1 MVTLPMTRLDSPIQ
15 YVKGVGPRRAAML
28 EKAGIRTAEDLLKY
42 RPFRYEDRTRFRQ
55 IRDLQQDQEA
65 VIQAEVLVTGHYTT
79 PMKRVRIFEILVG
92 DGTGSLQVK
101 FFNQIYLDKVLRK
114 GQRIILFGTPKAD
127 SYSLSLNLLNP
138 DFEILDA
145 IGEHSI
151 HTGRIVPVY
160 RRIGQLT
167 TKTLRQII
175 FNLLQELPE
184 AVDPLPGSLLEKYR
198 FPDRQNSLRLLH
210 FPECPPGRSLDN
222 FLADLAELRTPFQQR
237 LAFEEFFFFQLGLQV
252 LRRQRELAPKSRDI
266 RITASVRDAV
276 KKVLPFHPT
285 VAQKRVLKEIVAD
298 LSSPKIMNRLLQ
310 GDVGSGKTIV
320 ALQAMVIVIENGAQA
335 ALMAPTEILAEQH
348 YRNMTSYL
356 SNSPYRVALLT
367 SSVKGKRRKE
377 ALESIR
383 SGETHLVVG
392 THALIQGGVEF
403 KDLALVVVDEQH
415 RFGVVQRSNLIE
427 KGDRP
432 DVLVMTAT
440 PIPRS
445 LALTLYGDLD
455 LSVIDQLPPGR
466 QPIQTLV
473 KRSNE
478 RGEVYQII
486 RRELQKGRQAYVVY
500 PLIEQSEKLDL
511 RAATE
516 MAEHLQRDVFPEFR
530 VGLMHGRLKAQ
541 EKEDLM
547 ARFKAGEVQIL
558 VSTTVIEVG
567 IDVPNATV
575 MVVEHADRFGL
586 SQLHQ
591 LRGRIG
597 RGLDKAVCILLTEG
611 ANSREAFERLD
622 IMRRSSDGFKI
633 AEKDLELRGPG
644 EFVGTRQSGLPEFL
658 FGNIVRDRELLE
670 KARADAESYFTRAG
684 EVGGFEPGT
693 LEQLAEWWKQ
703 RYGLYQVG

>member
-1 MVTLPMTRLDSPIQ
+1 MMRLDSPIQ
-15 YVKGVGPRRAAML
+15 YVKGVGPRRATML
-28 EKAGIRTAEDLLKY
+28 EKAGVRTAEDLLKY

-55 IRDLQQDQEA
+55 IKDLEPDQEA
-65 VIQAEVLVTGHYTT
+65 VIRAEVLVTGFYTT

-92 DGTGSLQVK
+92 DGTGSLQAK
-101 FFNQIYLDKVLRK
+101 FFNQVYLNKVLRK
-114 GQRIILFGTPKAD
+114 GQQVILFGTPKAD
-127 SYSLSLNLLNP
+127 SYSVGLNLLNP

-145 IGEHSI
+145 AGDHSI

-175 FNLLQELPE
+175 FSLVQEIPE
-184 AVDPLPGSLLEKYR
+184 VEDPLPDSLLQKYG
-198 FPDRQNSLRLLH
+198 FPDRRTSLRLLH
-210 FPECPPGRSLDN
+210 FPECPQDRSLADY
-222 FLADLAELRTPFQQR
+222 LADLAELRTPFQQR
-237 LAFEEFFFFQLGLQV
+237 LVFEEFFYFQLGLQV
-252 LRRQRELAPKSRDI
+252 LRRQRELAPKNRRI
-266 RITASVRDAV
+266 RIDASVRDAV

-285 VAQKRVLKEIVAD
+285 AAQKRVLKEIVGD

-320 ALQAMVIVIENGAQA
+320 ALQAMVVAIENGAQA

-348 YRNMTSYL
+348 FRNITAYL
-356 SNSPYRVALLT
+356 SGSSYRVALLT

-377 ALESIR
+377 TLESIR
-383 SGETHLVVG
+383 GGETNLVVG

-415 RFGVVQRSNLIE
+415 RFGVMQRSNLIE

-466 QPIQTLV
+466 QPVQTLV
-473 KRSNE
+473 KRNNE
-478 RGEVYQII
+478 RDEVYELI
-486 RRELQKGRQAYVVY
+486 RRELQQGRQAYVVY

-516 MAEHLQRDVFPEFR
+516 MAEHLHSVVFPEFQ
-530 VGLMHGRLKAQ
+530 VGLMHGRLKAE
-541 EKEDLM
+541 EKESLM
-547 ARFKAGEVQIL
+547 SRFKAGEVQIL

-575 MVVEHADRFGL
+575 MMVEHADRFGL

-597 RGLDKAVCILLTEG
+597 RGRDKAVCILFTEG
-611 ANSREAFERLD
+611 FNSPEAFQRLD
-622 IMRRSSDGFKI
+622 IMRRSSNGFKI

-644 EFVGTRQSGLPEFL
+644 EFVGTRQSGMPEFL

-670 KARADAESYFTRAG
+670 KARADAESYFLSAG

-693 LEQLAEWWKQ
+693 LEQLADWWKQ

>member
-1 MVTLPMTRLDSPIQ
+1 MIRLDSPIQ

-28 EKAGIRTAEDLLKY
+28 EKAGVHAAEDLLRY

-55 IRDLQQDQEA
+55 IKDLLPDQEA
-65 VIQAEVLVTGHYTT
+65 VIQAEVLVTGFYTT

-101 FFNQIYLDKVLRK
+101 FFNQVYLNKVLRK
-114 GQRIILFGTPKAD
+114 GQRIILFGVPKAD
-127 SYSLSLNLLNP
+127 SYSVGLNLLNP

-145 IGEHSI
+145 AGEHSI

-175 FNLLQELPE
+175 YNLVQELPDVE
-184 AVDPLPGSLLEKYR
+184 DPLPNSLLEKYQ
-198 FPDRQNSLRLLH
+198 FPDRRTSLRLLH
-210 FPECPPGRSLDN
+210 FPECPPGRSLDDY
-222 FLADLAELRTPFQQR
+222 LADLAELRTSFQQR
-237 LAFEEFFFFQLGLQV
+237 LVFEEFFFFQLGLQV
-252 LRRQRELAPKSRDI
+252 LRRQRELAPKTRDI
-266 RITASVRDAV
+266 RINASVRDAV

-285 VAQKRVLKEIVAD
+285 PAQKRVLKEIVAD
-298 LSSPKIMNRLLQ
+298 LSSSKIMNRLLQ

-320 ALQAMVIVIENGAQA
+320 ALQAMVVVIENGAQA

-348 YRNMTSYL
+348 FRNLTLYL
-356 SNSPYRVALLT
+356 SGSPYRVALLT
-367 SSVKGKRRKE
+367 SSVKGKKRKE
-377 ALESIR
+377 ILESIR
-383 SGETHLVVG
+383 SGEIHLVVG

-415 RFGVVQRSNLIE
+415 RFGVMQRSNLIE

-432 DVLVMTAT
+432 EVLVMTAT

-478 RGEVYQII
+478 RSQVYELI
-486 RRELQKGRQAYVVY
+486 RQELQQGRQAYVVY

-511 RAATE
+511 RAATQ
-516 MAEHLQRDVFPEFR
+516 MAEHLQQAVFPEFQ
-530 VGLMHGRLKAQ
+530 VGLMHGRLKAE

-547 ARFKAGEVQIL
+547 SRFKAGEVHVL

-597 RGLDKAVCILLTEG
+597 RGRDKAVCILLTEG
-611 ANSREAFERLD
+611 FSSREAFERLD
-622 IMRRSSDGFKI
+622 IMRRSSNGFKI

-644 EFVGTRQSGLPEFL
+644 EFVGTRQSGMPEFL
-658 FGNIVRDRELLE
+658 FGNIVRDRNLLE
-670 KARADAESYFTRAG
+670 KARADAESYFKIAG
-684 EVGGFEPGT
+684 EVGGFQPDT
-693 LEQLAEWWKQ
+693 LEQLADWWKR

>member
-1 MVTLPMTRLDSPIQ
+1 MMRLDSPIQ

-28 EKAGIRTAEDLLKY
+28 EKAGLRTAEDLLKY

-55 IRDLQQDQEA
+55 IKDLEPDQEA
-65 VIQAEVLVTGHYTT
+65 VIRAEVLVTGFYTT

-101 FFNQIYLDKVLRK
+101 FFNQVYLNKVLHK
-114 GQRIILFGTPKAD
+114 GQQVILFGTPKAD
-127 SYSLSLNLLNP
+127 AYSVGLNLLNP

-145 IGEHSI
+145 AGDHSI

-175 FNLLQELPE
+175 FSLVQELPE
-184 AVDPLPGSLLEKYR
+184 VEDPLPDSLLEKYG
-198 FPDRQNSLRLLH
+198 FPDRRTSLRLLH
-210 FPECPPGRSLDN
+210 FPECPQDRSLDDY
-222 FLADLAELRTPFQQR
+222 LADLAELRTPFQQR
-237 LAFEEFFFFQLGLQV
+237 LVFEEFFYFQLGLQV
-252 LRRQRELAPKSRDI
+252 LRRQRELAPKSRKI
-266 RITASVRDAV
+266 RIDASVRDAV

-285 VAQKRVLKEIVAD
+285 AAQKRVLKEIVGD

-320 ALQAMVIVIENGAQA
+320 ALQAMVVAIENGAQA

-348 YRNMTSYL
+348 FRNIATYL
-356 SNSPYRVALLT
+356 SGSSYRVALLT

-377 ALESIR
+377 TLESIR
-383 SGETHLVVG
+383 VGETNLVVG

-415 RFGVVQRSNLIE
+415 RFGVMQRSSLIE

-466 QPIQTLV
+466 QPVQTLV
-473 KRSNE
+473 KRNNE
-478 RGEVYQII
+478 RDEVYELI
-486 RRELQKGRQAYVVY
+486 RRELQQGRQAYVVY

-516 MAEHLQRDVFPEFR
+516 MAEHLQSVVFPEFQI
-530 VGLMHGRLKAQ
+530 GLMHGRLKAE
-541 EKEDLM
+541 EKESLM
-547 ARFKAGEVQIL
+547 SRFKAGEVRIL

-575 MVVEHADRFGL
+575 MMVEHADRFGL

-597 RGLDKAVCILLTEG
+597 RGRDKAVCILFTEG
-611 ANSREAFERLD
+611 FNSPEAFERLD
-622 IMRRSSDGFKI
+622 IMRRSSNGFKI

-644 EFVGTRQSGLPEFL
+644 EFVGTRQSGMPEFL

-670 KARADAESYFTRAG
+670 KARADAESYFLSAG

-693 LEQLAEWWKQ
+693 LEQLADWWKQ

>member
-1 MVTLPMTRLDSPIQ
+1 MIRLDSPIQ

-55 IRDLQQDQEA
+55 IKDLQPDQEA
-65 VIQAEVLVTGHYTT
+65 VIQAEVLVTGYYTT
-79 PMKRVRIFEILVG
+79 PLKRVRIFEILVG

-101 FFNQIYLDKVLRK
+101 FFNQVYLNKVFRK
-114 GQRIILFGTPKAD
+114 GQRIILFGAPKAD
-127 SYSLSLNLLNP
+127 SYSVGLNLLNP

-145 IGEHSI
+145 AGEHSV

-175 FNLLQELPE
+175 FNLLQELPQ
-184 AVDPLPGSLLEKYR
+184 VDDPLPDSLVEKYG
-198 FPDRQNSLRLLH
+198 FPDRRTSLRLLH
-210 FPECPPGRSLDN
+210 FPECPPGRSLDDY
-222 FLADLAELRTPFQQR
+222 LADLADLRTPFQQR
-237 LAFEEFFFFQLGLQV
+237 LVFEEFFFFQLGLQV

-266 RITASVRDAV
+266 RIAASVRDAV

-285 VAQKRVLKEIVAD
+285 PAQKRVLKEIVGD

-320 ALQAMVIVIENGAQA
+320 ALQAMVVVVENGAQA

-348 YRNMTSYL
+348 FRNMTSYL
-356 SNSPYRVALLT
+356 SGSPYHVALLT
-367 SSVKGKRRKE
+367 SSVKGKKRKE
-377 ALESIR
+377 VLESIR

-415 RFGVVQRSNLIE
+415 RFGVMQRSHLID

-478 RGEVYQII
+478 RNEVYDII
-486 RRELQKGRQAYVVY
+486 RRELQQGRQAYVVY

-516 MAEHLQRDVFPEFR
+516 MAEHLQRDVFPEFH
-530 VGLMHGRLKAQ
+530 VGLMHGRLKAD

-547 ARFKAGEVQIL
+547 SRFKAGEVQIL

-567 IDVPNATV
+567 IDVPNATI

-597 RGLDKAVCILLTEG
+597 RGRDKAVCILLTEG
-611 ANSREAFERLD
+611 FNSREAFERLD
-622 IMRRSSDGFKI
+622 IMRRSTNGFKI

-658 FGNIVRDRELLE
+658 FGNIVRDRDLLE
-670 KARADAESYFTRAG
+670 KARADAESCFRSAG
-684 EVGGFEPGT
+684 EVGGFEPGA
-693 LEQLAEWWKQ
+693 LEQLADWWKQ

>member
-1 MVTLPMTRLDSPIQ
+1 
-15 YVKGVGPRRAAML
+15 
-28 EKAGIRTAEDLLKY
+28 
-42 RPFRYEDRTRFRQ
+42 FRYEDRTRFRQ
-55 IRDLQQDQEA
+55 IKDLEPDQEA
-65 VIQAEVLVTGHYTT
+65 VIRAEVLVTGFYTT

-92 DGTGSLQVK
+92 DGTGSLQAK
-101 FFNQIYLDKVLRK
+101 FFNQVYLNKVLRK
-114 GQRIILFGTPKAD
+114 GQQVILFGTPKAD
-127 SYSLSLNLLNP
+127 SYSVGLNLLNP

-145 IGEHSI
+145 AGDHSI

-175 FNLLQELPE
+175 FSLVQEIPE
-184 AVDPLPGSLLEKYR
+184 VEDPLPDSLLQKYG
-198 FPDRQNSLRLLH
+198 FPDRRTSLRLLH
-210 FPECPPGRSLDN
+210 FPECPQDRSLADY
-222 FLADLAELRTPFQQR
+222 LADLAELRTPFQQR
-237 LAFEEFFFFQLGLQV
+237 LVFEEFFYFQLGLQV
-252 LRRQRELAPKSRDI
+252 LRRQRELAPKNRRI
-266 RITASVRDAV
+266 RIDASVRDAV

-285 VAQKRVLKEIVAD
+285 AAQKRVLKEIVGD

-320 ALQAMVIVIENGAQA
+320 ALQAMVVAIENGAQA

-348 YRNMTSYL
+348 FRNIATYL
-356 SNSPYRVALLT
+356 SGSSYRVALLT

-377 ALESIR
+377 TLESIR
-383 SGETHLVVG
+383 VGETNLVVG

-415 RFGVVQRSNLIE
+415 RFGVMQRSSLIE

-466 QPIQTLV
+466 QPVQTLV
-473 KRSNE
+473 KRNNE
-478 RGEVYQII
+478 RDEVYELI
-486 RRELQKGRQAYVVY
+486 RRELQQGRQAYVVY

-516 MAEHLQRDVFPEFR
+516 MAEHLQSVVFPEFQI
-530 VGLMHGRLKAQ
+530 GLMHGRLKAE
-541 EKEDLM
+541 EKESLM
-547 ARFKAGEVQIL
+547 SRFKAGEVQIL

-575 MVVEHADRFGL
+575 MMVEHADRFGL

-597 RGLDKAVCILLTEG
+597 RGRDKAVCILFTEG
-611 ANSREAFERLD
+611 FNSPEAFERLD
-622 IMRRSSDGFKI
+622 IMRRSSNGFKI

-644 EFVGTRQSGLPEFL
+644 EFVGTRQSGMPE
-658 FGNIVRDRELLE
+658 
-670 KARADAESYFTRAG
+670 
-684 EVGGFEPGT
+684 
-693 LEQLAEWWKQ
+693 
-703 RYGLYQVG
+703 

>member
-1 MVTLPMTRLDSPIQ
+1 MMRLDSPIQ
-15 YVKGVGPRRAAML
+15 YVKGVGPRRATML
-28 EKAGIRTAEDLLKY
+28 EKAGVRTAEDLLKY

-55 IRDLQQDQEA
+55 IKDLEPDQEA
-65 VIQAEVLVTGHYTT
+65 VIRAEVLVTGFYTT

-92 DGTGSLQVK
+92 DGTGSLQAK
-101 FFNQIYLDKVLRK
+101 FFNQVYLNKVLRK
-114 GQRIILFGTPKAD
+114 GQQVILFGTPKAD
-127 SYSLSLNLLNP
+127 SYGVGLNLLNP

-145 IGEHSI
+145 AGDHSI

-175 FNLLQELPE
+175 FSLVQEIPE
-184 AVDPLPGSLLEKYR
+184 VEDPLPDSLLQKYG
-198 FPDRQNSLRLLH
+198 FPDRRTSLRLLH
-210 FPECPPGRSLDN
+210 FPECPQDRSLADY
-222 FLADLAELRTPFQQR
+222 LADLAELRTPFQQR
-237 LAFEEFFFFQLGLQV
+237 LVFEEFFYFQLGLQV
-252 LRRQRELAPKSRDI
+252 LRRQRELAPKNRRI
-266 RITASVRDAV
+266 RIDASVRDAV

-285 VAQKRVLKEIVAD
+285 AAQKRVLKEIVGD

-320 ALQAMVIVIENGAQA
+320 ALQAMVVAIENGAQA

-348 YRNMTSYL
+348 FRNITAYL
-356 SNSPYRVALLT
+356 SGSSYRVALLT

-377 ALESIR
+377 TLESIR
-383 SGETHLVVG
+383 GGETNLVVG

-415 RFGVVQRSNLIE
+415 RFGVMQRSNLIE

-466 QPIQTLV
+466 QPVQTLV
-473 KRSNE
+473 KRNNE
-478 RGEVYQII
+478 RDEVYELI
-486 RRELQKGRQAYVVY
+486 RRELQQGRQAYVVY

-516 MAEHLQRDVFPEFR
+516 MAEHLHSVVFPEFQ
-530 VGLMHGRLKAQ
+530 VGLMHGRLKAE
-541 EKEDLM
+541 EKESLM
-547 ARFKAGEVQIL
+547 SRFKAGEVQIL

-575 MVVEHADRFGL
+575 MMVEHADRFGL

-597 RGLDKAVCILLTEG
+597 RGRDKAVCILFTEG
-611 ANSREAFERLD
+611 FNSPEAFQRLD
-622 IMRRSSDGFKI
+622 IMRRSSNGFKI

-644 EFVGTRQSGLPEFL
+644 EFVGTRQSGMPEFL

-670 KARADAESYFTRAG
+670 KARADAESYFLSAG

-693 LEQLAEWWKQ
+693 LEQLADWWKQ